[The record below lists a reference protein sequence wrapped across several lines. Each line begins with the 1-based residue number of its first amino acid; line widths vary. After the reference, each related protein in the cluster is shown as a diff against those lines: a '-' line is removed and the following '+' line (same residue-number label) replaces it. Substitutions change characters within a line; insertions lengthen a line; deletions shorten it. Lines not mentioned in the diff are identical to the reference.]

1 MAEQKS
7 SSALTAPLRGA
18 ASALR
23 RVPGAGPV
31 GRAAEETLDR
41 IGAVSPRGRR
51 IAVYAGAGVLGV
63 TGVVEWPVALTGA
76 AVAWLTRPRPETER
90 AATDVGEERTPTDTA
105 EPAERTQGE
114 THGPVERTPTDTAE
128 PAERTPAE
136 KAAIQQ
142 AVMDKA
148 VTEGAV
154 EEKAVSRGRAE
165 RTEPAHDLGSAALR
179 SSRTNTEPTA
189 PAQAG
194 ATGGSGHAGG
204 GQAGHT
210 GDSSDVRDPG
220 ATPSGSPSHPKPT
233 ATDDT
238 HEAHD
243 TGVGTSSSNATGA
256 TPPPSHHK
264 PEVAHDDAPP
274 PSPKH
279 ATGPLGPTARPGRTV
294 L

>member
-1 MAEQKS
+1 MAERKS

-51 IAVYAGAGVLGV
+51 IAVYAGAGVLGA

-76 AVAWLTRPRPETER
+76 AVAWLTRPRPGTER
-90 AATDVGEERTPTDTA
+90 AATDAGAERTPTDA
-105 EPAERTQGE
+105 AGPAERTPDE
-114 THGPVERTPTDTAE
+114 THGPVERTSTE
-128 PAERTPAE
+128 PAGPAGRTPAE
-136 KAAIQQ
+136 KAAVQQ
-142 AVMDKA
+142 AVLDKA
-148 VTEGAV
+148 VAEGAV
-154 EEKAVSRGRAE
+154 EEKAVSHARAE

-179 SSRTNTEPTA
+179 SSRTSPEPTA

-194 ATGGSGHAGG
+194 DTGGSGDIGGGRPGHAGDQSG
-204 GQAGHT
+204 P
-210 GDSSDVRDPG
+210 RD
-220 ATPSGSPSHPKPT
+220 
-233 ATDDT
+233 
-238 HEAHD
+238 
-243 TGVGTSSSNATGA
+243 TGA
-256 TPPPSHHK
+256 TPPAGHHK
-264 PEVAHDDAPP
+264 PEVARDDAPP
-274 PSPKH
+274 PSPRH